1 MSLSSEFINDIKS
14 IVSSDT
20 GDIKLSKNFVEEFDI
35 TDRDMEILE
44 ASLHF
49 NSGMTEYQCKHF
61 VADSQLTPWRK
72 VRQSLMELETRYHA
86 YIEIRNSLRK
96 AEILRKKF
104 QQSIEITCDELDKEL
119 IAIDMEKNDYDI
131 TIWKRK
137 LRQSEYEIKYFLNIV
152 EEYVDEEHPLEYYTE
167 EQEDEERVYWIARM
181 GKQAAMDIV
190 SYGRIG
196 SGNMTSI
203 MDMPEEDQVR
213 ALEVAV
219 QYSAMIGGG
228 IDKLNKI
235 IAPTIQNQLST
246 QGIHLPKLEQ
256 HKYTGQLQLKGDKKN
271 EAS

>member
-1 MSLSSEFINDIKS
+1 MRMSLSSEFINDVRA
-14 IVSSDT
+14 IVSSNT
-20 GDIKLSKNFVEEFDI
+20 GDIKLSKSFVDEFGL
-35 TDRDMEILE
+35 TDKDMAALE

-72 VRQSLMELETRYHA
+72 VRQSFMELETRYHA
-86 YIEIRNSLRK
+86 YIEVRNSLRK

-104 QQSIEITCDELDKEL
+104 EQSIEMTCDELDREL
-119 IAIDMEKNDYDI
+119 IIIDKEKNDYDI

-137 LRQSEYEIKYFLNIV
+137 IRQAELEIKYFLDIV
-152 EEYVDEEHPLEYYTE
+152 DSYVDEDHPLEYYMQ
-167 EQEDEERVYWIARM
+167 EQADEERMYWVARM

-203 MDMPEEDQVR
+203 MDMPEEDQVKT
-213 ALEVAV
+213 LEVAV

-228 IDKLNKI
+228 IDKLNKLM
-235 IAPTIQNQLST
+235 APQIQNQLQT
-246 QGIHLPKLEQ
+246 NGIHLPKLEQ
-256 HKYTGQLQLKGDKKN
+256 HKYTGQLHLKGD
-271 EAS
+271 A